1 METENKNTHEIT
13 KKFISVI
20 SLILVGA
27 TLVFIIF
34 NETQLH
40 FTRSL
45 LDFAAHHYF
54 LTGFILITLLVLF
67 MKSQEPLS
75 KKLGMKIRNRR
86 SSSSNRYSKMF
97 KNNVITPST
106 THELNV
112 ASESDLVMKDDVKN
126 LKFPN
131 IDVLRSEAEI
141 LKRNEDLL
149 KAMKLGNTF
158 KHKVKLFFKDIHSNK
173 HVVTTVWHT
182 NSNHISLKGG
192 IVIPVRSIYKIE
204 I

>member
-1 METENKNTHEIT
+1 MEAENKNTHEIT
-13 KKFISVI
+13 KKFIAVI

-40 FTRSL
+40 FTHSL
-45 LDFAAHHYF
+45 MDFAAHHYF
-54 LTGFILITLLVLF
+54 LTGFLLITFLILF
-67 MKSQEPLS
+67 MKSQEPLT
-75 KKLGMKIRNRR
+75 KKLRTKMRNHRR
-86 SSSSNRYSKMF
+86 SRLNKYSGMF
-97 KNNVITPST
+97 KKKMTMPST
-106 THELNV
+106 TTETNDV
-112 ASESDLVMKDDVKN
+112 SKSDLVMKDDVKD

-131 IDVLRSEAEI
+131 NDVLGNEAEI